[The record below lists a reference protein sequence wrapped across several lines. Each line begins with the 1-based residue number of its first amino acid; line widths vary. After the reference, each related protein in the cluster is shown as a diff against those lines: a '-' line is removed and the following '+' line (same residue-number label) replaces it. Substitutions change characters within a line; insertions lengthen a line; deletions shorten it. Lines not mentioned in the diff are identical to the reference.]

1 MLLYGN
7 VFHREIHF
15 FSGSICLSSDKKS
28 FHVCNQ
34 KPKILFIIDR
44 SNFTR
49 EKNDMEDAE
58 IVDLYWQRSDDAILE
73 TDIKYGPYC
82 RTIAY
87 NILHNREDTEECVD
101 DTYMGAWNSMPD
113 KRPQRLSPFLAK
125 ITRNFA
131 LNRITERN
139 SQRRGG
145 IYMGEQSG

>member
-1 MLLYGN
+1 
-7 VFHREIHF
+7 
-15 FSGSICLSSDKKS
+15 
-28 FHVCNQ
+28 
-34 KPKILFIIDR
+34 
-44 SNFTR
+44 
-49 EKNDMEDAE
+49 MEDAE